1 MGAWAP
7 YSLEEEDKL
16 LVWCSSRPGTDYIA
30 GWHGRLTGR
39 KRRECDN
46 STHTHTHRERERD
59 RERQSRRGEEET
71 LTVRKEEIESKP

>member
-46 STHTHTHRERERD
+46 STERD
-59 RERQSRRGEEET
+59 RI
-71 LTVRKEEIESKP
+71 TVVKRKH